1 MSEAAAPEEKI
12 DRKDV
17 TIDFL
22 IDGTGEEE
30 EERRT
35 GAAGAPQVEDRGDHP
50 AVAILDMAVKQSG
63 EYLRKQGLPPANN
76 AVYEH
81 FSKPFLNTALWHYLP
96 DGSIPDDPRVALAL
110 GVGGLA
116 LAFAPTLIA
125 LNQKK
130 AEEEKKEREKAKEKH
145 REETEETEEEIPIM
159 TTFRNPVTGK
169 EIPVG
174 VPPHERK
181 KEEKREET
189 PAPDWM
195 ARLEGGGLPGM

>member
-1 MSEAAAPEEKI
+1 MTGEAAPEEKI

-17 TIDFL
+17 TYDFL
-22 IDGTGEEE
+22 IDDAGEEE
-30 EERRT
+30 EDRT
-35 GAAGAPQVEDRGDHP
+35 GKTGVSSTEEKRDHP
-50 AVAILDMAVKQSG
+50 AVAILDMALKQSG
-63 EYLRKQGLPPANN
+63 EFLRKQGLPPANN
-76 AVYEH
+76 AVYES

-116 LAFAPTLIA
+116 LAFTPTLIA

-130 AEEEKKEREKAKEKH
+130 AEEEKKEREKAKKRH